1 MYRLGI
7 TLLLIILALSSP
19 RAQDRQRPEQTGS
32 LPRLWVDSLRVK
44 YIDSLTYR
52 QYLDG
57 DYRSLIET
65 SNIARNEG
73 ISFYYLNYRTAIAYY
88 LLKDYAKAATFYKAT
103 LSETPDDQQLM
114 ESLYYAYLLSGQKEN
129 AAILAGTMAP
139 HTQAI
144 VGYNPSAMD
153 QISLSGGYLMNDNKP
168 DIHPAA
174 GFDSLNQYQNMV
186 FSALSIGFK
195 LSERTK
201 LKLGYQLYNTR
212 FQRSAGTTLIMED
225 DLTQHQLVAALEFFT
240 PSNITWGFTGGYY
253 NIEKAGTTQIT
264 ATGSDGQGTGGG
276 NGYTTSTGE
285 KMSAWSL
292 LAFLN
297 KRYTYTLPEIAV
309 AYSNFGGTEQY
320 QAKGSLT
327 YYPLGNLN
335 FYGISAAALIYTPN
349 GWITEQYILS
359 QHLGVKLFGPVW
371 LDANASIG
379 NHLNYIS
386 ERSFLVYDTYDPI
399 KALAGISLSCY
410 LKRMTVTTGYQWQ
423 QKEGYAFSAT
433 GYTPYKYNN
442 HLINIAFLWNF

>member
-1 MYRLGI
+1 
-7 TLLLIILALSSP
+7 
-19 RAQDRQRPEQTGS
+19 
-32 LPRLWVDSLRVK
+32 VK

-103 LSETPDDQQLM
+103 LSEKPDDQQLI

-144 VGYNPSAMD
+144 VGYNPSVMD

-168 DIHPAA
+168 DIHRAA

-186 FSALSIGFK
+186 FSALGIGFR

-225 DLTQHQLVAALEFFT
+225 DLTQHQLVAALEFFS
-240 PSNITWGFTGGYY
+240 PSNITWGFAGGYY
-253 NIEKAGTTQIT
+253 NIEKAGKHPDYGNRFRW
-264 ATGSDGQGTGGG
+264 TGHRRGQWLHHF
-276 NGYTTSTGE
+276 NRRE
-285 KMSAWSL
+285 NVSL
-292 LAFLN
+292 VAACLSQQTVYLYPPGDCRGIFELRGDRAIPGKRLAHI
-297 KRYTYTLPEIAV
+297 LPAGKPQLLRDQCGCPYLHPQRMDYRTIHPLPA
-309 AYSNFGGTEQY
+309 FGGETVRTRVARRECQY
-320 QAKGSLT
+320 RK
-327 YYPLGNLN
+327 P
-335 FYGISAAALIYTPN
+335 
-349 GWITEQYILS
+349 
-359 QHLGVKLFGPVW
+359 
-371 LDANASIG
+371 
-379 NHLNYIS
+379 S
-386 ERSFLVYDTYDPI
+386 ELYLRTFFLVYDTYDPI

-410 LKRMTVTTGYQWQ
+410 LKRMTVSTGYQWQ

-433 GYTPYKYNN
+433 GYTPTNTIIT
-442 HLINIAFLWNF
+442 L